1 MFNGESS
8 SSNAAG
14 SVDPYALFEALTG
27 KKIPRDALSEAS
39 SKTEDYDDLRDFSM
53 DNRHGS
59 HGMGQIQPDRRP
71 DEKEVMIGA
80 INPYAMVEAM
90 LGHKLDRRNSELFS
104 FR

>member
-27 KKIPRDALSEAS
+27 RKINRDDLSEAS
-39 SKTEDYDDLRDFSM
+39 SKTEDYDDLRDF
-53 DNRHGS
+53 DNRDNNRGH
-59 HGMGQIQPDRRP
+59 MGEIQPDRP
-71 DEKEVMIGA
+71 PKDNEVMIGA

-90 LGHKLDRRNSELFS
+90 LGHKLDRRSS
-104 FR
+104 K